1 MGGCVSLA
9 VSCDGPVN
17 NPTSCLG
24 GDQNPFRSLVDRV
37 ETLEKTVR
45 QLEAKRDDL
54 SKRIKV
60 EEDKGSSVEAT
71 GCKALNKQCK
81 ETTLVNIGGKP
92 WTVALRF
99 SESRRLTTSK
109 GGGSYVMIT
118 NARRGLVCHQRGW
131 RWDVIT
137 IVVCVCSNEGDHGG
151 EHLEEKVKRW
161 CGLDSLC
168 CSYLCVI

>member
-60 EEDKGSSVEAT
+60 EEDKGLSRFSLVGEW
-71 GCKALNKQCK
+71 LSEV
-81 ETTLVNIGGKP
+81 ETTVRE
-92 WTVALRF
+92 A
-99 SESRRLTTSK
+99 
-109 GGGSYVMIT
+109 
-118 NARRGLVCHQRGW
+118 RGLLSQSDDETDKLCCGKY
-131 RWDVIT
+131 
-137 IVVCVCSNEGDHGG
+137 CSKRCISSYSYSKEVGK
-151 EHLEEKVKRW
+151 KVKQAE
-161 CGLDSLC
+161 
-168 CSYLCVI
+168 